1 MLDDFSQVMAQYK
14 VGIVIVDEQSEFAHR
29 NLTAATESLKA
40 LGCSEQNILI
50 RHTPKVYNAT
60 LVVQFFAE
68 YTDVDAVI
76 ILSDAMSTPEY
87 KAMLFG
93 VMKIQMA
100 WNMPVTV
107 GDCTAAS
114 EAIEMVAMQNEM
126 EAAAP
131 ESILSDRKQV
141 N

>member
-1 MLDDFSQVMAQYK
+1 MAQYK
-14 VGIVIVDEQSEFAHR
+14 VGIVIVDEQSEFAHG
-29 NLTAATESLKA
+29 NLSAAKESLKA
-40 LGCSEQNILI
+40 MGCVEQNILL
-50 RHTPKVYNAT
+50 RHAPRVYNAAMVT
-60 LVVQFFAE
+60 QFFAE

-76 ILSDAMSTPEY
+76 ILLECDNSPEY
-87 KAMLFG
+87 RALLDG
-93 VMKIQMA
+93 LMKLQIA
-100 WNMPVTV
+100 WNMPITI

-131 ESILSDRKQV
+131 EHLASENKQV

>member
-1 MLDDFSQVMAQYK
+1 MAQYK
-14 VGIVIVDEQSEFAHR
+14 IGIVIVDEQSNFAHR
-29 NLTAATESLKA
+29 NLSAAKESLKA
-40 LGCSEQNILI
+40 MGCTEQNILL
-50 RHTPKVYNAT
+50 RHAPRVYNAAMVT
-60 LVVQFFAE
+60 QFFAE

-76 ILSDAMSTPEY
+76 ILMEPDNSPEY
-87 KAMLFG
+87 EAVLSGLTKLQ
-93 VMKIQMA
+93 IA
-100 WNMPVTV
+100 WNMPITI

-131 ESILSDRKQV
+131 EHLASENKQV

>member
-1 MLDDFSQVMAQYK
+1 MISPSEIK
-14 VGIVIVDEQSEFAHR
+14 VGIVAEQGLDIWSALTCLKQSGCADENVVVKYVPSFQ
-29 NLTAATESLKA
+29 LA
-40 LGCSEQNILI
+40 LGAL
-50 RHTPKVYNAT
+50 
-60 LVVQFFAE
+60 FFAE

-76 ILSDAMSTPEY
+76 ILLEPDNSPEY
-87 KAMLFG
+87 RALLDG
-93 VMKIQMA
+93 LMKLQIA
-100 WNMPVTV
+100 WNMPITI

-131 ESILSDRKQV
+131 EHLASENKQV

>member
-1 MLDDFSQVMAQYK
+1 MTQYK

-29 NLTAATESLKA
+29 NLSATKESLKA
-40 LGCSEQNILI
+40 LGCSEQNILL
-50 RHTPKVYNAT
+50 RHAPRVYNAT
-60 LVVQFFAE
+60 IVTQFFAE

-76 ILSDAMSTPEY
+76 ILLEREDTPEY
-87 KAMLFG
+87 KAMLHG
-93 VMKIQMA
+93 VTKLQIA
-100 WNMPVTV
+100 WNMPITV

-114 EAIEMVAMQNEM
+114 EAIELIATQNEM

-131 ESILSDRKQV
+131 EHLTSDRKQV